1 MEVTQ
6 PCSRD
11 SMVIHG
17 TDKDR
22 ANAICNSGFRA
33 RFNKNRRSFWG
44 TGNYMTNT
52 AEIALAYARQ
62 EGPVGVA
69 IVVASCVGCEGSV
82 DSLSLYPRFDN
93 ALYHKTVNWAKVST

>member
-1 MEVTQ
+1 
-6 PCSRD
+6 
-11 SMVIHG
+11 MVMHG

-22 ANAICNSGFRA
+22 ANAICNNGFSA

-62 EGPVGVA
+62 EGPVGVDSVA
-69 IVVASCVGCEGSV
+69 ASCAGCAGRV
-82 DSLSLYPRFDN
+82 DSLSLYPLFDN
-93 ALYHKTVNWAKVST
+93 AL